1 MGHPSG
7 LSSPAFPTA
16 AACTWDSPAR
26 DGCKHRAAA
35 PSSGA
40 GTERSV
46 VEELLRNSLDKAYGK
61 QGTALRVPS
70 GGRAATSPCF
80 PQPCGGSLCRADIGT
95 SQS

>member
-61 QGTALRVPS
+61 QGTALRVPT
-70 GGRAATSPCF
+70 GGVCSHIPLLPPALRGLLVPC
-80 PQPCGGSLCRADIGT
+80 
-95 SQS
+95 

>member
-16 AACTWDSPAR
+16 AVCTWDSPAR

-61 QGTALRVPS
+61 QGTALRVPT
-70 GGRAATSPCF
+70 GGACSHIPLLPPALRGLLVPC
-80 PQPCGGSLCRADIGT
+80 
-95 SQS
+95 